1 MQEILRYIKPTD
13 REMDRELGFARKL
26 VEHLK
31 LHIPDSCEAVL
42 TGSIAKKTFLRN
54 KKDVDIFI
62 LFPRT
67 VPKDALEPAIKSIMK
82 SAFPTMGYQISY
94 AEHPYVRFHISGRK
108 VDLVPA
114 YKISNAE
121 ERLSAVDRSVLHTR
135 FVLNSL
141 KVGQTDEILVFK
153 QFLQS
158 NSLYG
163 AEIKIKGF
171 SGYLCELLIIEYGT
185 FSKLVK
191 AASKWKTVFIDLK
204 KYYKSSE
211 ISSARK
217 RFGNFVV
224 IDPTDKNRNVAAA
237 VSEQNFQAFTGLCK
251 KYLKKPSKSFFFKKP
266 ETFERKWKR
275 IGKGKKTYVVS
286 MPRPDI
292 VDDVLWGQLHKL
304 IRQLEMHMKEF
315 EARIIADDTR
325 HMVRLAIIMKK
336 DRLPVTVLLEGPP
349 LSMKKHVSE
358 FKKVRK
364 KTRIKNKK
372 IYAEAKRQITKA
384 DDAIRQ
390 FFRKYSETD
399 SHLAYPEEILIVE
412 KK

>member
-1 MQEILRYIKPTD
+1 MQEVLRYIKPTD
-13 REMDRELGFARKL
+13 RELDREIGFARKL
-26 VEHLK
+26 VDHIK
-31 LHIPDSCEAVL
+31 LYVPDSCEVVL

-54 KKDVDIFI
+54 KKDVDVFV
-62 LFPRT
+62 LFPRS
-67 VPKDALEPAIKSIMK
+67 VPREELEPAIKKIMA

-94 AEHPYVRFHISGRK
+94 AEHPYVRFHISGRE

-114 YKISNAE
+114 YIISSAE

-141 KVGQTDEILVFK
+141 RVGQTDEILLLK

-158 NSLYG
+158 NEIYG

-185 FSKLVK
+185 FSNLMK
-191 AASKWKTVFIDLK
+191 AASKWNTVFIDLK
-204 KYYKSSE
+204 KYYKPGE
-211 ISSARK
+211 ISAAKRK
-217 RFGNFVV
+217 FGNFVV

-237 VSEQNFQAFTGLCK
+237 VSLQNFRGFIGLCK
-251 KYLKKPSKSFFFKKP
+251 KYLKKPSRSFFFKKP
-266 ETFERKWKR
+266 ETFEHRLKR
-275 IGKGKKTYVVS
+275 LGKGKKVYSVS

-304 IRQLEMHMKEF
+304 IRQLEMHMKNF
-315 EARIIADDTR
+315 ETQIMADDTR
-325 HMVRLAIIMKK
+325 HVVRLALIMKK
-336 DRLPVTVLLEGPP
+336 DKLPATMLLEGPP
-349 LSMKKHVSE
+349 LSMKKSVSE
-358 FKKVRK
+358 FRKARK
-364 KTRIKNKK
+364 KTMIKNRK
-372 IYAEAKRQITKA
+372 IYAQVKRKVTKA